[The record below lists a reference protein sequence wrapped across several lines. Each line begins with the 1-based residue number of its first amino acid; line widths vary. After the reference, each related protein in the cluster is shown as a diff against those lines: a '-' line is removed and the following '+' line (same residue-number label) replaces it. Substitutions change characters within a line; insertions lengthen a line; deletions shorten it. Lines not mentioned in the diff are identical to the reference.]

1 MNLLMKLD
9 NFNFVSV
16 WIFVID
22 VELRIYSYE
31 CNRII
36 YFFFL
41 VLYFWNVGKVVFID
55 KYLWW

>member
-22 VELRIYSYE
+22 VELRIYSNE